1 MKLQKS
7 TLILLV
13 TALLGA
19 SFIYVYEIKGKEK
32 SAKIAEE
39 SQKIF
44 NFTEA
49 EIKSLQIE
57 RKSET
62 LIFEATKDELLPW
75 TMIKPDQVKASEAA
89 VSYLITPL
97 VGGKSKGTFSINANQ
112 KADYGLDQ
120 PIAKLMITLD
130 HGETHQLIL
139 GKTNFDEK
147 LVYAVIDPLDLNAS
161 TLDVKLVPI
170 SLKYALERPLAE
182 WKETDN
188 IKN

>member
-7 TLILLV
+7 TLILLI

-19 SFIYVYEIKGKEK
+19 SFIYIYEIKGQEK

-39 SQKIF
+39 SKKIF

-62 LIFEATKDELLPW
+62 LMFEATQDQLLPW
-75 TMIKPDQVKASEAA
+75 SMIKPDQVRASEAA

-97 VGGKSKGTFSINANQ
+97 VSGKSTGSFPISANQ
-112 KADYGLDQ
+112 KIDYGLDQ
-120 PIAKLMITLD
+120 PSAKLIITLKN
-130 HGETHQLIL
+130 GTTHQLIL

-147 LVYAVIDPLDLNAS
+147 FVYALIDPLDLNAS
-161 TLDVKLVPI
+161 NITVKLVPI

-188 IKN
+188 R